1 MADPVRE
8 QIFDAI
14 VTDLSASTGINKVT
28 RSLTSF
34 WDWQISDFPGVSLIP
49 GESEI
54 TRIAVDST
62 VSTWMDREGRQSLV
76 VRGYVQDMG
85 GEIENKLADLIKA
98 VAVVVETSTT
108 IRANTLDVQYVGN
121 DVTENVENYGIC
133 DVKFKIFYHFNHLLP

>member
-14 VTDLSASTGINKVT
+14 VTDLGASTGINKVT

-49 GESEI
+49 GEAEI
-54 TRIAVDST
+54 SRIAVDST
-62 VSTWMDREGRQSLV
+62 VSTWMDREGKQALT

-85 GEIENKLADLIKA
+85 GSIENKLADLIKA
-98 VAVVVETSTT
+98 IAVVVETSTT
-108 IRANTLDVQYVGN
+108 IKAKTLDVKYMGN

-133 DVKFKIFYHFNHLLP
+133 DVKFDIIYHFNHLLP